1 MQFDVYPTPGRAKEF
16 FPYVVD
22 VLADPLSTLDSRLVV
37 PLLPMQ
43 TAKAVPKLLTRL
55 NPVVEMSG
63 QRYAL
68 LANQLAN
75 VSASRL
81 HEPAGSL
88 ADQRQAIIE
97 AIYFLIT
104 GI

>member
-1 MQFDVYPTPGRAKEF
+1 MQFDVYPTPGQAKAF

-22 VLADPLSTLDSRLVV
+22 VQADLLSSLDTRLIV

-43 TAKAVPKLLTRL
+43 TGKAAPKALTRL
-55 NPVVEMSG
+55 NPVVELAG
-63 QRYAL
+63 KRYVL
-68 LANQLAN
+68 LANQIAN
-75 VSASRL
+75 ISASRL
-81 HEPAGSL
+81 RQAVGNI

-97 AIYFLIT
+97 AIDFLVT